1 MSRRGMSSIDLLES
15 EAMHIMRTVVG
26 ERDNP
31 VMLFSGGKDS
41 LCMLQVARKAF
52 APGRIPFPM
61 LHVDTGH
68 NFPELM
74 AFRDHIVEKFD
85 LDLRVASVQEWID
98 DGRIEEPPD
107 RNRNGL
113 QIPVLLDAI
122 ASGGYDVAFGGA
134 RRDEERARAKERV
147 FSHRDEHGQWR
158 PKDQR
163 PELWDLWNT
172 RVRKGENL
180 RVFPLSN
187 WTEIDVWCYI
197 RREELALPPL
207 YLAHERDLVE
217 REGLLLAIDDLN
229 PLRDGETIVRDS
241 VRFRTLGDLPLTGA
255 MRSKADTVSKVVAEN
270 LSAAVSERGVGRA
283 DDRVSKAAMEDR
295 KREGYF

>member
-1 MSRRGMSSIDLLES
+1 MSRRGLSSIDFLES
-15 EAMHIMRTVVG
+15 EAMQIMRTVVG
-26 ERDNP
+26 ERENP

-41 LCMLQVARKAF
+41 LCMLQVALKAF
-52 APGRIPFPM
+52 APGRVPFPM

-74 AFRDHIVEKFD
+74 AFRDRIVKELD
-85 LDLRVASVQEWID
+85 LELRVASVQEWID
-98 DGRIEEPPD
+98 EGRIEEPPD
-107 RNRNGL
+107 GNRNGL
-113 QIPVLLDAI
+113 QIPVLLDAL
-122 ASGGYDVAFGGA
+122 ATGGYDVAFGGA

-147 FSHRDEHGQWR
+147 FSHRDAHGQWE
-158 PKDQR
+158 PKQQR

-197 RREELALPPL
+197 RREGFELPPL
-207 YLAHERDLVE
+207 YLAHERELVE
-217 REGLLLAIDDLN
+217 REGLLLAIDELN
-229 PLRDGETIVRDS
+229 PLREGETSFRDS

-255 MRSKADTVSKVVAEN
+255 MRSQADTVSKVVAEN

>member
-1 MSRRGMSSIDLLES
+1 VSRTALSSIDLLES
-15 EAMHIMRTVVG
+15 EAMQIMRTVVG
-26 ERDNP
+26 ESENP

-41 LCMLQVARKAF
+41 LCMLHVARKAF
-52 APGRIPFPM
+52 GPGRIPFPM

-74 AFRDHIVEKFD
+74 AFRDRVVRDFD
-85 LDLRVASVQEWID
+85 LDLKVASVQEWID
-98 DGRIEEPPD
+98 EGRIEEPPD
-107 RNRNGL
+107 GNRNGM

-122 ASGGYDVAFGGA
+122 ATHGFDVAFGGA
-134 RRDEERARAKERV
+134 RRDEERARAKERI
-147 FSHRDEHGQWR
+147 FSHRDAHGQWE
-158 PKDQR
+158 PKMQR
-163 PELWDLWNT
+163 PELWNLWNT

-187 WTEIDVWCYI
+187 WTEIDVWAYI
-197 RREELALPPL
+197 RREGFALPPL
-207 YLAHERDLVE
+207 YLAHERELVE
-217 REGLLLAIDDLN
+217 REGLLLAVDPLN
-229 PLRDGETIVRDS
+229 PLRPGETSFRDT